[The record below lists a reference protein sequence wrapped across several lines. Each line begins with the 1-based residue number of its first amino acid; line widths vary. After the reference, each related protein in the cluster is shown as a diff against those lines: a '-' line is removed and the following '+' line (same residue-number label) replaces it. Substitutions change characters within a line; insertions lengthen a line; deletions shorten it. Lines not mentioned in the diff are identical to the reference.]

1 MVLRCRTRPASARVS
16 QTDVDRDVVPPDDGG
31 WKPRRRERACR
42 RSPAVR
48 GIYWFGVPRRGPHYA
63 ACDLLVC
70 APAPYLAQCQA
81 ELAGTAVA
89 WGAQDDRNGYPL
101 LADLADRKLAMEMV
115 ELYFEHIGSKRRY
128 AALLGAEDPVVI
140 DCEGMRIRC
149 TLDAAWRTTSGSH
162 DVEEYKTIAALPQ
175 STEFLSL
182 NFQRQAYHYAAV
194 QKYGPGGQVLYMFQ
208 RREVPPGFGSRPLRM
223 NKNGSVAKN
232 NASQNRDD
240 YMQQVAVP
248 KSPEAIARFER
259 NVREK
264 KAAVKMYRASGVWP
278 RVPIMSGNESCD
290 KCPYFKLCD
299 AEANGSSLSADA
311 LHAEYYHSP
320 VAGRDQGAFAA

>member
-1 MVLRCRTRPASARVS
+1 LRTPAGA
-16 QTDVDRDVVPPDDGG
+16 VPGIDPG
-31 WKPRRRERACR
+31 ERAVAGGLDYGLRGVALVGR
-42 RSPAVR
+42 RVVEIGCSA
-48 GIYWFGVPRRGPHYA
+48 GDESRRDWLGEVGGEIV
-63 ACDLLVC
+63 DSDRE
-70 APAPYLAQCQA
+70 APGKQ
-81 ELAGTAVA
+81 
-89 WGAQDDRNGYPL
+89 
-101 LADLADRKLAMEMV
+101 
-115 ELYFEHIGSKRRY
+115 
-128 AALLGAEDPVVI
+128 
-140 DCEGMRIRC
+140 GMRIRC